1 MTKKITLLLFLLL
14 ILSCS
19 SGESSD
25 NSDDMNEINSEN
37 ITENTTTSDNSST
50 SNNNNTSNNSTS
62 SNNTNED
69 YPNFIDAMKLRI
81 FAKEG
86 VSSEFLQNVGKT
98 YEAMLSEGVNIDES
112 MRTLY
117 LTTSEEN
124 YVYQR
129 VGLDG
134 SQASSNFEP
143 GDPPEPFADNAT
155 DFIWQMEQGGADQ
168 IGEVIEHLLH
178 TVTNV
183 ILYLSYPEE
192 WDYNN
197 PSSQLSLAMQE
208 SIDKGIYDISDYNEL
223 LDNDPEIYKKILT
236 QEYAYWLILAE
247 WDYYVTAG
255 KKEDGISGN
264 GEFTIGTPEEISE
277 TLPLGHELYKNFVEK
292 ILTEPDK
299 EIIVSLFP

>member
-14 ILSCS
+14 ILRCS

-25 NSDDMNEINSEN
+25 NSDDINEINSEN

-69 YPNFIDAMKLRI
+69 YPNFIDVMKLRI

-86 VSSEFLQNVGKT
+86 VSTEFLQNVGKT

-117 LTTSEEN
+117 LTSSEEN

-183 ILYLSYPEE
+183 IFYLSYPEE

-264 GEFTIGTPEEISE
+264 GEFIIGTPAEISE

-299 EIIVSLFP
+299 EIIVPLFQ

>member
-1 MTKKITLLLFLLL
+1 
-14 ILSCS
+14 
-19 SGESSD
+19 
-25 NSDDMNEINSEN
+25 
-37 ITENTTTSDNSST
+37 
-50 SNNNNTSNNSTS
+50 
-62 SNNTNED
+62 
-69 YPNFIDAMKLRI
+69 
-81 FAKEG
+81 
-86 VSSEFLQNVGKT
+86 
-98 YEAMLSEGVNIDES
+98 
-112 MRTLY
+112 
-117 LTTSEEN
+117 
-124 YVYQR
+124 
-129 VGLDG
+129 
-134 SQASSNFEP
+134 
-143 GDPPEPFADNAT
+143 
-155 DFIWQMEQGGADQ
+155 MEQGGADQ

>member
-1 MTKKITLLLFLLL
+1 MTRKISLLLFIYLL
-14 ILSCS
+14 IGCS
-19 SGESSD
+19 SKESSD
-25 NSDDMNEINSEN
+25 NSDEIKNEINSESVS
-37 ITENTTTSDNSST
+37 ENTSSSDNTST
-50 SNNNNTSNNSTS
+50 SNNTSS
-62 SNNTNED
+62 SNNTNQD
-69 YPNFIDAMKLRI
+69 YPNFIDAMKMRI

-86 VSSEFLQNVGKT
+86 VSSEFLQNVGKA
-98 YEAMLSEGVNIDES
+98 YEEMFNDGANIDES

-117 LTTSEEN
+117 LSTTEEN

-134 SQASSNFEP
+134 SEVNSSFEP
-143 GDPPEPFADNAT
+143 GDPPAPFADNAT

-183 ILYLSYPEE
+183 ILYLSFPEE

-208 SIDKGIYDISDYNEL
+208 SIDKGIYDVSDYDEL

-247 WDYYVTAG
+247 WDYYVVAG

-277 TLPLGHELYKNFVEK
+277 TLPLGHELYNNFVKK